1 MFKSKRFV
9 AFSIAVVLFVLMIYT
24 TSYPVLEIAG
34 SLTILTSIYIVSDT
48 IRKSGNQPD
57 KIQ

>member
-24 TSYPVLEIAG
+24 TSFPVLEIAG

-48 IRKSGNQPD
+48 IRKSGNQID
-57 KIQ
+57 KDQ